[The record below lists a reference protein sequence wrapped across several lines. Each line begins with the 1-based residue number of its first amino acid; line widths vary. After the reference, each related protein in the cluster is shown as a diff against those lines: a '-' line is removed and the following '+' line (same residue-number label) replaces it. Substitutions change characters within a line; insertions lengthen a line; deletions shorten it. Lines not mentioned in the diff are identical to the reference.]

1 VDAELAAAITS
12 RLRKGRGNRADLVI
26 ELDDALRE
34 QILSGGLRAG
44 EKLANEIELS
54 LALEISRPTLRE
66 ASRILSY
73 EGLLTSR
80 HGVGTFVT
88 KKLPR
93 LVHGQLDLVRSMTD
107 VIRRAGGEPGSRDL
121 EVSLVKP
128 PPEAAEALELAA
140 GEEVALIRRT
150 RLIDN
155 RPLGWANEFVALRA
169 DGGDFSAVRAF
180 DGGSL
185 FQFVTTT
192 LGCPLSYSKMAI
204 IAASANREMSRRLE
218 IRRGAPLLLMRETH
232 YDLDGKPILY
242 SINYFNTDLVEFTL
256 VRAGLKT

>member
-1 VDAELAAAITS
+1 MDAQLAAAITS

-26 ELDDALRE
+26 ELADALRE

-121 EVSLVKP
+121 EVSSGQ
-128 PPEAAEALELAA
+128 AAAR
-140 GEEVALIRRT
+140 G
-150 RLIDN
+150 
-155 RPLGWANEFVALRA
+155 
-169 DGGDFSAVRAF
+169 
-180 DGGSL
+180 
-185 FQFVTTT
+185 
-192 LGCPLSYSKMAI
+192 
-204 IAASANREMSRRLE
+204 
-218 IRRGAPLLLMRETH
+218 RRGAGACRRRGGGADPAHTPH
-232 YDLDGKPILY
+232 
-242 SINYFNTDLVEFTL
+242 
-256 VRAGLKT
+256 